1 MQSLKLGLEHCYGI
15 RRLEKQF
22 SFNHCPAVAIYAPNG
37 AMKSS
42 LAKTFQDISEGKD
55 SADLV
60 FPDRDTKRLI
70 TDEKDVS
77 LEAASILVVRPYD
90 EDIGGTEKTST
101 LLVNAQLRKKYE
113 RLNSAVEDAKKRFL
127 DAMKQQSSS
136 KKNLEKE
143 ISSTFTPSD
152 DTFTRAILRIYDEVM
167 SETSFPF
174 AEILYDVVFDDRVLE
189 FLNTEGAKNSIEDYI
204 KKYNELID
212 RSTYFK
218 RGVFNYYN
226 ASVIAK
232 TLADNGFFK
241 ASHTVSLNAGKSTE
255 IKSRKQLEQLIQEE
269 KDGIS
274 SDPELRE
281 AFQALEKLLTRNVS
295 MRGFQ
300 SYISENEEILPAL
313 ANIAEFK
320 ELVWK
325 SYFGA
330 NKDLFQKLVEEI
342 RRVDKQKRKIEKA
355 AGRERTAWEEVIE
368 IFNTRF
374 FVPFELVVKNKIPV
388 MIGME
393 RIPKLGFTFKDGE
406 ERKDVERE
414 DLLEVLSTGEKKA
427 FYVLNVLF
435 EIQVRVKS
443 GQKTIMIIDDIAD
456 SFDYKNKYA
465 IIQYLKDISEKKNF
479 RQLILTHNF
488 DFFRTVQSRFVS
500 YNSCFLAKRNED
512 GIKIEPATGIKNVFV
527 KDWKQGFASNPRK
540 RIASIPFM
548 RNLIE
553 YTVGENSEQFKKLTS
568 LLHIKTDTS
577 SLTEAD
583 LFEIYRNLFSSEI
596 KPANGGTEKVLDL
609 IFQEADACLVAE
621 GGINLENKIVLSIAA
636 RLKAEQYMITRINEP
651 NFVAEIHESQTTKLL
666 SKFKEKYPN
675 DGDAISSIDKVVLM
689 TPENIHLNSF
699 MYEPIMDLSDEH
711 LRKVYEEVRELC
723 ISYKVT
729 N

>member
-1 MQSLKLGLEHCYGI
+1 MQTLKLDLKHCYGI
-15 RRLEKQF
+15 RRLQKQF
-22 SFNHCPAVAIYAPNG
+22 SFNHCPTVAVYAPNG

-55 SADLV
+55 STDLV

-70 TDEKDVS
+70 TDEKGVS
-77 LEAASILVVRPYD
+77 LETASILVVRPYD
-90 EDIGGTEKTST
+90 EDIGSTEKTST
-101 LLVNAQLRKKYE
+101 LLVNARLRKKYE
-113 RLNSAVEDAKKRFL
+113 KLNSSVEDAKKRFL
-127 DAMKQQSSS
+127 DAMKQQSKSR
-136 KKNLEKE
+136 KNLEKE

-152 DTFTRAILRIYDEVM
+152 DMFTRAILRIYDEVM

-174 AEILYDVVFDDRVLE
+174 AEILYDVVFDDRVPE
-189 FLNTEGAKNSIEDYI
+189 FLNTEGAKDTIENYI

-218 RGVFNYYN
+218 KGVFNYYN

-232 TLADNGFFK
+232 ILADNGFFK
-241 ASHTVSLNAGKSTE
+241 ASHTVSLNAKNSME
-255 IKSRKQLEQLIQEE
+255 IKSREELEQLIQEE

-274 SDPELRE
+274 SDPELRK
-281 AFQALEKLLTRNVS
+281 AFQALERLLTKNAS

-330 NKDLFQKLVEEI
+330 NKDLFKKLVEEI
-342 RRVDKQKRKIEKA
+342 RGADKQKREIEKA

-427 FYVLNVLF
+427 FYILNVIF
-435 EIQVRVKS
+435 EIQIRISS

-456 SFDYKNKYA
+456 SFDYRNKYA

-488 DFFRTVQSRFVS
+488 DFFRTVQSRFVN
-500 YNSCFLAKRNED
+500 YGSCFLAKRNED

-527 KDWKQGFASNPRK
+527 KDWKQDFASNPRK

-548 RNLIE
+548 RNLVE
-553 YTVGENSEQFKKLTS
+553 YTVGEDSEQFKKLTS
-568 LLHIKTDTS
+568 LLHIKTDTN

-583 LFEIYRNLFSSEI
+583 LFEIYRNLFSSKI
-596 KPANGGTEKVLDL
+596 KPANGGTGKVLDL

-621 GGINLENKIVLSIAA
+621 GGIDLENKIVLSIAA

-651 NFVAEIHESQTTKLL
+651 GFVAEIHESQTTELL

-711 LRKVYEEVRELC
+711 LKKVYEEVREL
-723 ISYKVT
+723 
-729 N
+729 

>member
-1 MQSLKLGLEHCYGI
+1 MRTLKLDLEHCYGI

-22 SFNHCPAVAIYAPNG
+22 SFNHCPAVAVYAPNG

-42 LAKTFQDISEGKD
+42 LAKTFQDISEGKE

-60 FPDRDTKRLI
+60 FPDRDTKCLI

-77 LEAASILVVRPYD
+77 LEPASILVVRPYD
-90 EDIGGTEKTST
+90 EDLGSTEKTST

-113 RLNSAVEDAKKRFL
+113 ELNSSVEDAKRQFL
-127 DAMKQQSSS
+127 DAMKQQSGS

-143 ISSTFTPSD
+143 ISLTFTALED
-152 DTFTRAILRIYDEVM
+152 KFTRAISGIYEEVM

-174 AEILYDVVFDDRVLE
+174 ADIRYDVVFDNRVLE
-189 FLNTEGAKNSIEDYI
+189 FLNTGGAKDTIEDYI
-204 KKYNELID
+204 KRYNELID

-218 RGVFNYYN
+218 RGVFTYYN

-241 ASHTVSLNAGKSTE
+241 AKHTVSLNAQDPMEVESSE
-255 IKSRKQLEQLIQEE
+255 QLEQLIQKEKEE
-269 KDGIS
+269 IS
-274 SDPELRE
+274 SDPGLRKV
-281 AFQALEKLLTRNVS
+281 FQGLEKLLIKNAG

-300 SYISENEEILPAL
+300 NYISENEEILPAL
-313 ANIAEFK
+313 ANITEFK
-320 ELVWK
+320 DNVWK
-325 SYFGA
+325 SYLGV
-330 NKDLFQKLVEEI
+330 NKELFKKLVEEI
-342 RRVDKQKRKIEKA
+342 RGAAKKKKEIEEV
-355 AGRERTAWEEVIE
+355 AGRERTEWEKVIE

-388 MIGME
+388 TLGEEKIL
-393 RIPKLGFTFKDGE
+393 KLGFTFKDGE
-406 ERKDVERE
+406 ERKDLER
-414 DLLEVLSTGEKKA
+414 DSLLEVLSTGEKKA
-427 FYVLNVLF
+427 FYILNIIF
-435 EIQVRVKS
+435 EIQVRISS

-456 SFDYKNKYA
+456 SFDYRNKYA

-488 DFFRTVQSRFVS
+488 DFFRTVQSRFVN
-500 YNSCFLAKRNED
+500 YGSCFLAKRNED

-527 KDWKQGFASNPRK
+527 KDWKPDFALNPRK

-548 RNLIE
+548 RNLVE
-553 YTVGENSEQFKKLTS
+553 YTVGEDSEQFKKLTS
-568 LLHIKTDTS
+568 LLHIKTDTN
-577 SLTEAD
+577 SLTEAN

-596 KPANGGTEKVLDL
+596 KPANGGTGKVLDL

-666 SKFKEKYPN
+666 SRFKEKYPN

-711 LRKVYEEVRELC
+711 LKKVYEEVREL
-723 ISYKVT
+723 
-729 N
+729 

>member
-1 MQSLKLGLEHCYGI
+1 MRTLKLDLEHCYGI

-22 SFNHCPAVAIYAPNG
+22 SFNNCRAVAIYAPNG

-42 LAKTFQDISEGKD
+42 LAKTFQDISEGKE

-60 FPDRDTKRLI
+60 FPDRDTKCLI

-77 LEAASILVVRPYD
+77 LEPASILVVRPYD
-90 EDIGGTEKTST
+90 EDLGSTEKTST

-113 RLNSAVEDAKKRFL
+113 ELNSSVEDAKRQFL
-127 DAMKQQSSS
+127 DAMKQQSGS

-143 ISSTFTPSD
+143 ISLTFTASED
-152 DTFTRAILRIYDEVM
+152 KFTRAISGIYEEVM

-174 AEILYDVVFDDRVLE
+174 ADIHYDVVFDNRVLE
-189 FLNTEGAKNSIEDYI
+189 FLNTGGAKDTIEDYI
-204 KKYNELID
+204 KRYNELID

-218 RGVFNYYN
+218 RGVFTYYN

-241 ASHTVSLNAGKSTE
+241 AKHTVSLYARDPMEVKSSE
-255 IKSRKQLEQLIQEE
+255 QLEQLIQKEKEE
-269 KDGIS
+269 IS
-274 SDPELRE
+274 SDPELRKV
-281 AFQALEKLLTRNVS
+281 FQGLEKLLIKNAG

-300 SYISENEEILPAL
+300 NYISENEEILPAL
-313 ANIAEFK
+313 ANITEFK
-320 ELVWK
+320 DNVWK
-325 SYFGA
+325 SYFGV
-330 NKDLFQKLVEEI
+330 NKELFKKLVEEI
-342 RRVDKQKRKIEKA
+342 RGAAKKKREIEEA
-355 AGRERTAWEEVIE
+355 ARQEQTAWEKVIE

-388 MIGME
+388 TLGEEKIL
-393 RIPKLGFTFKDGE
+393 KLGFTFKDGE
-406 ERKDVERE
+406 ERKDLER
-414 DLLEVLSTGEKKA
+414 DSLLEVLSTGEKKA
-427 FYVLNVLF
+427 FYILNIIF
-435 EIQVRVKS
+435 EIQVRISS

-456 SFDYKNKYA
+456 SFDYRNKYA

-488 DFFRTVQSRFVS
+488 DFFRTVQSRFVN
-500 YNSCFLAKRNED
+500 YGSCFLAKRNED

-527 KDWKQGFASNPRK
+527 KDWKPDFASNPRK

-548 RNLIE
+548 RNLVE
-553 YTVGENSEQFKKLTS
+553 YTVGEDSEHFKKLTS
-568 LLHIKTDTS
+568 LLHIKTDTN

-583 LFEIYRNLFSSEI
+583 LFKIYRNLFSSKI
-596 KPANGGTEKVLDL
+596 KPANGGTGKVLDL

-651 NFVAEIHESQTTKLL
+651 DFVAEIHESQTTKLL
-666 SKFKEKYPN
+666 SKFKDKYPN

-711 LRKVYEEVRELC
+711 LKKVYEEVQKL
-723 ISYKVT
+723 
-729 N
+729 

>member
-1 MQSLKLGLEHCYGI
+1 MQTLKLDLEHCYGI

-22 SFNHCPAVAIYAPNG
+22 SFNHCPAVAVYAPNG

-42 LAKTFQDISEGKD
+42 LAKTFQDISEGKE

-60 FPDRDTKRLI
+60 FPDRDTKCLI

-77 LEAASILVVRPYD
+77 LEPASILVVRPYD
-90 EDIGGTEKTST
+90 EDLGSTEKTST

-113 RLNSAVEDAKKRFL
+113 ELNSSVEDAKRQFL
-127 DAMKQQSSS
+127 DAMKQQSGS

-143 ISSTFTPSD
+143 ISLTFTALED
-152 DTFTRAILRIYDEVM
+152 KFTRAISGIYEEVM

-174 AEILYDVVFDDRVLE
+174 ADIRYDVVFDNRVLE
-189 FLNTEGAKNSIEDYI
+189 FLNTGGAKDTIEDYI
-204 KKYNELID
+204 KRYNELID

-218 RGVFNYYN
+218 RGVFTYYN
-226 ASVIAK
+226 ASVVAK

-241 ASHTVSLNAGKSTE
+241 AKHTVSLNAQDPMEVESSE
-255 IKSRKQLEQLIQEE
+255 QLEQLIQKEKEE
-269 KDGIS
+269 IS
-274 SDPELRE
+274 SDPGLRKV
-281 AFQALEKLLTRNVS
+281 FQGLEKLLIKNAG

-313 ANIAEFK
+313 ANITEFK
-320 ELVWK
+320 DNVWK
-325 SYFGA
+325 SYLGV
-330 NKDLFQKLVEEI
+330 NKELFKKLVEEI
-342 RRVDKQKRKIEKA
+342 RGAAKKKREIEEV
-355 AGRERTAWEEVIE
+355 AGRERTEWEKVIE

-388 MIGME
+388 TLGEEKIL
-393 RIPKLGFTFKDGE
+393 KLGFTFKDGE
-406 ERKDVERE
+406 ERKDLER
-414 DLLEVLSTGEKKA
+414 DSLLEVLSTGEKKA
-427 FYVLNVLF
+427 FYILNIIF
-435 EIQVRVKS
+435 EIQVRISS

-456 SFDYKNKYA
+456 SFDYRNKYA

-488 DFFRTVQSRFVS
+488 DFFRTVQSRFVN
-500 YNSCFLAKRNED
+500 YGSCFLARRNED

-527 KDWKQGFASNPRK
+527 KDWKPDFASNPRK

-548 RNLIE
+548 RNLVE
-553 YTVGENSEQFKKLTS
+553 YTVGEDSEHFKKLTS
-568 LLHIKTDTS
+568 LLHIKTDTN

-583 LFEIYRNLFSSEI
+583 LFEIYRNLFSSKI
-596 KPANGGTEKVLDL
+596 KPANGGTGKVLDL

-651 NFVAEIHESQTTKLL
+651 DFVAEIHESQTTKLL
-666 SKFKEKYPN
+666 SKFKEKYPK

-711 LRKVYEEVRELC
+711 LKKVYKEVREL
-723 ISYKVT
+723 
-729 N
+729 